1 MTRPRAATRSYR
13 SEAASEV
20 TDSIAAVVLDLD
32 GTLVDTAPDLV
43 ATLNAVLA
51 RAGRDQLALERMRAL
66 VSGGARG
73 LMRTGFALT
82 GAPVDDD
89 EIEALVPDFL
99 AIYDAR
105 LCDASRPYPG
115 VAATLAAF
123 RRRGIRLGVC
133 TNKPHGMAERLL
145 GRLDLLRPFDA
156 LLGGDSIEVR
166 KPHPRHIE
174 ATLDALGCP
183 AARAVMVG
191 DSVADVEAARGAGV
205 PVILAGYGYGIESAR
220 AAGADGEID
229 AFADLP
235 RAIAALR

>member
-1 MTRPRAATRSYR
+1 MTGARAPTPSYR
-13 SEAASEV
+13 PAGAAG

-43 ATLNAVLA
+43 GTLNAVLE
-51 RAGRDQLALERMRAL
+51 RAGRERLAPERMRTL

-82 GAPVDDD
+82 GAPAGDD

-105 LCDASRPYPG
+105 LSDASRPYPG
-115 VAATLAAF
+115 VAATLAAL
-123 RRRGIRLGVC
+123 RRRGARLGVC
-133 TNKPHGMAERLL
+133 TNKPHGLAVRLL
-145 GRLDLLRPFDA
+145 ERLDLLRRFDA
-156 LLGGDSIEVR
+156 VLGGDSIEVR

-205 PVILAGYGYGIESAR
+205 PVILAGYGYGIEHAR
-220 AAGADGEID
+220 AAGGDGEIA
-229 AFADLP
+229 AFSELP